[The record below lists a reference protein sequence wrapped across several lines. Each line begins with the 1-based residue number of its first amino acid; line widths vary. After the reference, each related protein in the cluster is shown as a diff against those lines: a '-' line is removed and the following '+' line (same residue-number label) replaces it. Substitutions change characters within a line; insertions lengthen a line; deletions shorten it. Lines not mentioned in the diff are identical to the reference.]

1 MFGLLRERVRRT
13 PDATAYRQ
21 YDSHAKNWTAL
32 TWQQVLRRTQKFA
45 GALNELDLPPRQNVG
60 ILLKNCIE
68 WVCFD
73 MAAHQLGHVVVP
85 LYPQDCPENAAHII
99 RDAELRLLFVDT
111 ASRWNELQACSEHFP
126 VLDHIWLQRQDT
138 AINHVYDSLRI
149 RSLDGVL
156 SKADLYNVDRTTGSD
171 SHATIIYTSG
181 TTGVPKG
188 VVLTHYAI
196 LKNAEG
202 VAKVIPP
209 TPDDVFLSIL
219 PLAHAFERTL
229 GYYLPMMAGSSTAYA
244 PSLQRLRSDLRNI
257 KPTVVMGVPRL
268 FEQMHSIIRRS
279 AKGNRLK
286 LWLLDTTAK
295 LGWRRSQWL
304 RGQGKCPPPH
314 ERLLWPLLAA
324 IVVTPVT
331 DALGGRL
338 RVAVSGGANLPTDI
352 AEFLIGLGLPL
363 VEGYGLTETGPVVTA
378 STLED
383 YIPGSVGFPIS
394 GVDLKVSD
402 HGELLVCTTSKMTGY
417 WRNREASSKAFLD
430 DRWLRTGDLAELRE
444 GRVYIV
450 GRCKDTL
457 VLSNGENVN
466 PEALEAVIAV
476 DPLIKQICLVGDRRP
491 FLSAIVVVDMKLWLD
506 WAHAEQLDPSKP
518 NTDLSKSLVLKRIA
532 KRLKGRPTFQQVRAV
547 HIELD
552 EWTVEGRLITPTL
565 KVRRSFVLAKYTSQI
580 EQIYKLRQ

>member
-383 YIPGSVGFPIS
+383 YVPGSVGFPIS

-417 WRNREASSKAFLD
+417 WRNSEASSKAFLD

>member
-383 YIPGSVGFPIS
+383 YVPGSVGFPIS

-417 WRNREASSKAFLD
+417 WRNSEASSKAFLD

-506 WAHAEQLDPSKP
+506 LAHTEQLDPSKP

>member
-1 MFGLLRERVRRT
+1 
-13 PDATAYRQ
+13 
-21 YDSHAKNWTAL
+21 
-32 TWQQVLRRTQKFA
+32 
-45 GALNELDLPPRQNVG
+45 
-60 ILLKNCIE
+60 
-68 WVCFD
+68 

-331 DALGGRL
+331 GALGGRL
-338 RVAVSGGANLPTDI
+338 RVAVSGGANLPADI

-383 YIPGSVGFPIS
+383 YVPGSVGFPIS

-417 WRNREASSKAFLD
+417 WRNSEASSKAFLD

>member
-1 MFGLLRERVRRT
+1 
-13 PDATAYRQ
+13 
-21 YDSHAKNWTAL
+21 
-32 TWQQVLRRTQKFA
+32 
-45 GALNELDLPPRQNVG
+45 
-60 ILLKNCIE
+60 
-68 WVCFD
+68 

-111 ASRWNELQACSEHFP
+111 SSRWNELQPYSECFP

-138 AINHVYDSLRI
+138 AVNQVYDSLRI

-156 SKADLYNVDRTTGSD
+156 SEADPYNVDSSTGSD
-171 SHATIIYTSG
+171 REATIIYTSG
-181 TTGVPKG
+181 TTGAPKG

-209 TPDDVFLSIL
+209 APDDVFLSIL

-244 PSLQRLRSDLRNI
+244 SSLQRLRYDLRNI

-268 FEQMHSIIRRS
+268 FEQMHSTIRRG

-304 RGQGKCPPPH
+304 RGQARCPPSH
-314 ERLLWPLLAA
+314 ERLLWPLLASLVA
-324 IVVTPVT
+324 APVT
-331 DALGGRL
+331 GALGGRL

-363 VEGYGLTETGPVVTA
+363 VEGYGLTEAGPVVTA
-378 STLED
+378 STLQD
-383 YIPGSVGFPIS
+383 YVPGSVGFPIS
-394 GVDLKVSD
+394 GVDLKVSNQ
-402 HGELLVCTTSKMTGY
+402 GELLVCTPSKMTGY
-417 WRNREASSKAFLD
+417 WRNSEATSKAFLD
-430 DRWLRTGDLAELRE
+430 ENWLRTGDLAELRG
-444 GRVYIV
+444 GRVYMV
-450 GRCKDTL
+450 GRCKDIL

-476 DPLIKQICLVGDRRP
+476 DPLIKQICLVGDRRQ
-491 FLSAIVVVDMKLWLD
+491 FLSAIVVIDTKLWLD
-506 WAHAEQLDPSKP
+506 LAHARQLDPSKP
-518 NTDLSKSLVLKRIA
+518 NADLSKSVVLTRIA
-532 KRLKGRPTFQQVRAV
+532 ERLKGRPAFQQVRAV
-547 HIELD
+547 YIELD

-565 KVRRSFVLAKYTSQI
+565 KVRRSFVIAKYKSQI
-580 EQIYKLRQ
+580 EQIYKFRQ

>member
-383 YIPGSVGFPIS
+383 YVPGSVGFPIS

-417 WRNREASSKAFLD
+417 WRNSEASSKAFLD

-547 HIELD
+547 HIELE

-565 KVRRSFVLAKYTSQI
+565 KVRRNFVLAKYTSQI

>member
-13 PDATAYRQ
+13 PDAIAYRQ
-21 YDSHAKNWTAL
+21 YDSHAKHWTAL

-45 GALNELDLPPRQNVG
+45 GALNELNLPPRQNVG
-60 ILLKNCIE
+60 ILLKNCID

-85 LYPQDCPENAAHII
+85 LYPQDCPENAAHIV
-99 RDAELRLLFVDT
+99 RNAELRLLFVDT
-111 ASRWNELQACSEHFP
+111 ASRWSELQAYSEHFP

-156 SKADLYNVDRTTGSD
+156 SNTDLFDVDLSTGPD
-171 SHATIIYTSG
+171 SQATIIYTSG

-202 VAKVIPP
+202 VARVIPP
-209 TPDDVFLSIL
+209 APDDVFLSIL

-244 PSLQRLRSDLRNI
+244 PSLQRLLSDLRNI

-268 FEQMHSIIRRS
+268 FEQMHSIIRRG

-304 RGQGKCPPPH
+304 RGQARCPPPH

-331 DALGGRL
+331 GALGGRL

-363 VEGYGLTETGPVVTA
+363 VEGYGLTEAGPVVTA
-378 STLED
+378 STLQD
-383 YIPGSVGFPIS
+383 YVPGSVGFPIS

-402 HGELLVCTTSKMTGY
+402 HGELLVCTSSKMTGY
-417 WRNREASSKAFLD
+417 WRNSEASSKAFLD
-430 DRWLRTGDLAELRE
+430 ERWLRTGDLAELRE

-450 GRCKDTL
+450 GRCKDIL

-491 FLSAIVVVDMKLWLD
+491 FLSAIVVIDMKLWLD
-506 WAHAEQLDPSKP
+506 LAHARQLAPSKP
-518 NTDLSKSLVLKRIA
+518 NTDLSKSVVLTRIA

-552 EWTVEGRLITPTL
+552 EWTVESGLITPTL
-565 KVRRSFVLAKYTSQI
+565 KVRRSFVLAKYKSQI